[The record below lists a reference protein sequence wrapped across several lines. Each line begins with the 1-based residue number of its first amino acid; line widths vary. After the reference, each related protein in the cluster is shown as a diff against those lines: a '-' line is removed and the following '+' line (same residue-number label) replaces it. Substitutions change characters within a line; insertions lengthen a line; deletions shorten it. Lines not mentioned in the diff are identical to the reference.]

1 MVIKK
6 ASMEIRCDDV
16 FELGCHLKAYGQ
28 DDKNWVIDR
37 IEVFYPV
44 DEPRYYMVYMEQ
56 EVPS

>member
-1 MVIKK
+1 MLSSK
-6 ASMEIRCDDV
+6 ATMEIRCDDV
-16 FELGCHLKAYGQ
+16 FELGCHLKAYGA
-28 DDKNWVIDR
+28 DDATWVIDR